1 MVYVEFKVRKDYT
14 KQIIVKE
21 VNTPN
26 LVLNGK
32 LCTNLDCIC
41 KLIIKKIKTYRRS
54 D

>member
-1 MVYVEFKVRKDYT
+1 M
-14 KQIIVKE
+14 VKE

-32 LCTNLDCIC
+32 LRTKLDCIC
-41 KLIIKKIKTYRRS
+41 KLIIKKIKTYRSS